1 MLSLCDT
8 PGFMVG
14 PEAEKT
20 AMVRRVA
27 RMFVGAAN
35 IKVPMLTIVLRRGY
49 GLGAQAMAGGSTQ
62 APFFTIAWPTGEF
75 GGMGIEGAVNL
86 AYRKELAAI
95 DDEAER
101 RRRFEQHVAELYD
114 KGKATAFA
122 SVLEIDGVI
131 DPAESRRWIVRALE
145 SLPLPV
151 KGAGKRRPFVSPR

>member
-1 MLSLCDT
+1 
-8 PGFMVG
+8 
-14 PEAEKT
+14 
-20 AMVRRVA
+20 
-27 RMFVGAAN
+27 
-35 IKVPMLTIVLRRGY
+35 
-49 GLGAQAMAGGSTQ
+49 
-62 APFFTIAWPTGEF
+62 
-75 GGMGIEGAVNL
+75 MGIEGAVNL

-122 SVLEIDGVI
+122 SVLEIDGAI

-145 SLPLPV
+145 RLPLPV